1 MAEDQHIGS
10 ILLADCGTVMTKAV
24 LLDRVGGQYRLIARG
39 ESPTTAEYPWSNV
52 AAGISHAVEQISEVT
67 GRRFF
72 DGTGDLI
79 SPESDKEG
87 VDVFAATVSASEPL
101 QIVVGG
107 LVRDLSVAS
116 AERAAAGTYSLVRA
130 ILASDGRGGLSEE
143 ERVHTIHDAAPDVI
157 CITGGIENG
166 AVTPVLELVET
177 VGLACS
183 LMDERVRPRL
193 LYAGNSQL
201 RQRVVEIIEGR
212 A

>member
-130 ILASDGRGGLSEE
+130 ILASD
-143 ERVHTIHDAAPDVI
+143 
-157 CITGGIENG
+157 
-166 AVTPVLELVET
+166 
-177 VGLACS
+177 
-183 LMDERVRPRL
+183 
-193 LYAGNSQL
+193 
-201 RQRVVEIIEGR
+201 
-212 A
+212 